1 MPVHEKQ
8 KELQGHIEEAEAQ
21 MKNLDS
27 QMGQQEA
34 RLQQASI
41 ETLKAYRWV
50 KNNQNKFEKPVI
62 GPPIVTCSITDPR
75 YTDAVEALLNRNDF
89 LAFTVQ
95 TKQDFRTLQ
104 RQLNGQMGLHDIS
117 IKTSPSR
124 DYPPPPVSD
133 QELRQLGFDGWA
145 KDFISGPDPVI
156 ATLCMENRFSQTP
169 IGLSQFRGEQAE
181 VDELRRKKISVFV
194 AGSQMYQT
202 NYRAEYNASSTSIK
216 MVGAAKVW
224 TSQPIDTSIKQT
236 LLQNIGNWK
245 DGKEEVE
252 RQITAYKKE
261 LENLEKSHR
270 EIDRAIV
277 C

>member
-1 MPVHEKQ
+1 MAA
-8 KELQGHIEEAEAQ
+8 HIEEAETQ
-21 MKNLDS
+21 LQNLDS

-34 RLQQASI
+34 RLQQLSP

-50 KNNQNKFEKPVI
+50 KTNQDKFEKPVI
-62 GPPIVTCSITDPR
+62 GPPIVTCSITDPK
-75 YTDAVEALLNRNDF
+75 YADAIETLLNRNDC

-95 TKQDFRTLQ
+95 TKKDFRILQ
-104 RQLNGQMGLHDIS
+104 QHLMGQMRLHDIT

-124 DYPPPPVSD
+124 EYPPPPVSD

-169 IGLSQFRGEQAE
+169 IGLSQFRGEQTE
-181 VDELRRKKISVFV
+181 VDELRRRKITVFV

-202 NYRAEYNASSTSIK
+202 HYRAEYSASSTSIK

-236 LLQNIGNWK
+236 LVQNIGNWK
-245 DGKEEVE
+245 REKEEVE
-252 RQITAYKKE
+252 RQIQAFRKE
-261 LENLEKSHR
+261 LENLGKSHK